1 MKTDSNFFE
10 EIHAREQKSK
20 KRSWM
25 RQSFTF
31 KHGLAIGALC
41 MIGILIIGSFRAVN
55 PLQGSIEMLSLHL
68 DSIQIQQNER
78 IIQLL
83 EVSSK
88 RDTTIIHIVAP
99 AF

>member
-41 MIGILIIGSFRAVN
+41 MIGILIIGSFRTVN
-55 PLQGSIEMLSLHL
+55 PLQDPIEMLSLHL
-68 DSIQIQQNER
+68 DSIQIQQNDR
-78 IIQLL
+78 IIELL
-83 EVSSK
+83 ELDSK
-88 RDTTIIHIVAP
+88 RDTTIIHIVSP

>member
-55 PLQGSIEMLSLHL
+55 PLQDSIEMLSLHL